1 MNTSLTVKK
10 NIFKVFYHLFR
21 IPSQFQNLAQYFVQS
36 FCFQTILLMR
46 FDTCIRTTCSNAKLI
61 KKKQVCFFVMKLL
74 SCFKFQDI
82 KEKVQIKVLTRSML
96 KKNTAIHALKCP
108 NFQPPEQIEI
118 SYIQI

>member
-1 MNTSLTVKK
+1 
-10 NIFKVFYHLFR
+10 
-21 IPSQFQNLAQYFVQS
+21 
-36 FCFQTILLMR
+36 MR
-46 FDTCIRTTCSNAKLI
+46 LDTCIRTTCSNANLI
-61 KKKQVCFFVMKLL
+61 QKKKQVCFFVMKLL

-108 NFQPPEQIEI
+108 NFQPSERIEV